1 MAFRKSPRF
10 HWCIPMIWAVL
21 IFNTNGKPRLMKFFE
36 KTDETYEQEFLA
48 ETFRKLTRR
57 SCDSCNFLEIKNN
70 KKCSRLIYRQYATIY
85 VVFCVD
91 AAESELGILDLIQVF
106 VDLLDKTFENV
117 CELDIIFN
125 SDKVNFLMFSE
136 FELCG
141 ILTKQSFGTI
151 VVHYLLNE
159 LICGGIVLET
169 NVSEILKRIEEQEA
183 LNQLSFGR
191 GGPVSDHQLA
201 LQSKPT
207 SSLPAMVSSTSTRL
221 RSHIRS
227 SGRSVLS
234 SSTAVASAAVAT
246 FTDAWKR
253 TSLSSSGVFDTSGF
267 HDINGT
273 SKESRLTN
281 STEKSVDESRK
292 LYL

>member
-1 MAFRKSPRF
+1 
-10 HWCIPMIWAVL
+10 
-21 IFNTNGKPRLMKFFE
+21 MKFFE
-36 KTDETYEQEFLA
+36 KTDEADEQEFLA

-57 SCDSCNFLEIKNN
+57 SCDSCNFLEIRNN

-125 SDKVNFLMFSE
+125 ADK
-136 FELCG
+136 
-141 ILTKQSFGTI
+141 
-151 VVHYLLNE
+151 VHYLLNE

-183 LNQLSFGR
+183 LGHLDFGR
-191 GGPVSDHQLA
+191 GGPASDQLA
-201 LQSKPT
+201 LQYQPISP
-207 SSLPAMVSSTSTRL
+207 LPSMVSSTSTRL
-221 RSHIRS
+221 RSHLRS
-227 SGRSVLS
+227 SGRSILS

-246 FTDAWKR
+246 VTGAWKKA
-253 TSLSSSGVFDTSGF
+253 SLSSSTTFDTSGF
-267 HDINGT
+267 RDIADTNQE
-273 SKESRLTN
+273 SKCL
-281 STEKSVDESRK
+281 
-292 LYL
+292 